1 MSGAGFE
8 IVCNGCR
15 STVASDAAA
24 CPACGIPLWGP
35 RRAAP
40 APAVVRAAPALE
52 PMQPV
57 FAASSGGLSPSGY
70 AVAAARQAIA
80 AGSYGGFWI
89 RAVAFVIDAILT
101 GIVLAAVFVMAG
113 RGPAILASIG
123 VGLLYHPLME
133 SSGSRGTLG
142 KIFCGLTV
150 ADLSGR
156 RIGFSR
162 AFVRNLARILDVLTL
177 DIGYM
182 MAGWTRRKQALHD
195 FVAQTIVLRQ

>member
-1 MSGAGFE
+1 M
-8 IVCNGCR
+8 
-15 STVASDAAA
+15 
-24 CPACGIPLWGP
+24 
-35 RRAAP
+35 
-40 APAVVRAAPALE
+40 
-52 PMQPV
+52 
-57 FAASSGGLSPSGY
+57 
-70 AVAAARQAIA
+70 
-80 AGSYGGFWI
+80 
-89 RAVAFVIDAILT
+89 
-101 GIVLAAVFVMAG
+101 
-113 RGPAILASIG
+113 ILASIG

-156 RIGFSR
+156 RIGFSW

>member
-1 MSGAGFE
+1 
-8 IVCNGCR
+8 
-15 STVASDAAA
+15 
-24 CPACGIPLWGP
+24 
-35 RRAAP
+35 
-40 APAVVRAAPALE
+40 
-52 PMQPV
+52 MQPA

-101 GIVLAAVFVMAG
+101 GIVLAAVFFMAG
-113 RGPAILASIG
+113 RGPMILASIG

-156 RIGFSR
+156 RISFSR